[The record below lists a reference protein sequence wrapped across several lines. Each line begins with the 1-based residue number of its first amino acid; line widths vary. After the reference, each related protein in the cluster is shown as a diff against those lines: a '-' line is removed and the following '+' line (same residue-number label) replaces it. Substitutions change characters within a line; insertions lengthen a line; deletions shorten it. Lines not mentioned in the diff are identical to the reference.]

1 MINNRKNF
9 EIKINIYIFLSL
21 FITICSQ
28 NGNRKTIAVIGG
40 GVTGLSTA
48 WHLGKTGKY
57 DVTLFDRETIGTFTQ
72 ASSINS
78 GFLHTEPK
86 PKPDELVKL

>member
-1 MINNRKNF
+1 M
-9 EIKINIYIFLSL
+9 
-21 FITICSQ
+21 
-28 NGNRKTIAVIGG
+28 
-40 GVTGLSTA
+40 TGLSTA

-57 DVTLFDRETIGTFTQ
+57 DVTLFDRETIGAFTQ

-86 PKPDELVKL
+86 PKPDELGKL